1 MSEPLHAPNPSSDA
15 ARTGGLSERDRQ
27 ILAFERDWWRQPG
40 AKEQTIRETFGLSST
55 RYYQI
60 LNDLIDQQAALE
72 ADPLLVKRLQRLR
85 SSRMRQRTARR
96 LGFDDPS

>member
-1 MSEPLHAPNPSSDA
+1 MSEPLHAPSPSSDA
-15 ARTGGLSERDRQ
+15 ASTGGLSERDRQ
-27 ILAFERDWWRQPG
+27 ILAFERDWWRKPG

>member
-1 MSEPLHAPNPSSDA
+1 MSEPLHASTPSAEPAS
-15 ARTGGLSERDRQ
+15 TSGLSERDRQ
-27 ILAFERDWWRQPG
+27 ILAFERDWWRKPG
-40 AKEQTIRETFGLSST
+40 AKEQTIREVFGLSAT

-60 LNDLIDQQAALE
+60 LNDLIDQRAALE

-96 LGFDDPS
+96 LGFDQTS

>member
-1 MSEPLHAPNPSSDA
+1 MSEPLHAPTPSAEPASIS
-15 ARTGGLSERDRQ
+15 GLSERDRQ

-40 AKEQTIRETFGLSST
+40 AKEQTIRETFGLSAT

-72 ADPLLVKRLQRLR
+72 VDPLLVKRLQRLR

-96 LGFDDPS
+96 LGFDNPS